1 MGRSQMKAGDRRGQ
15 WPLTAAFGGRRP
27 VGRRMFG
34 ERPRGLFGTPL
45 IVVDEA
51 DVRERCRRVREA
63 FPRALLAVKAVP
75 AGALIRNAVEE
86 SLGLL
91 IVDNEQELDRISGT
105 AGSADAGS
113 ADVEQAILL
122 RVVPG

>member
-1 MGRSQMKAGDRRGQ
+1 
-15 WPLTAAFGGRRP
+15 
-27 VGRRMFG
+27 MFG